1 MFVKNLNK
9 NKFVC
14 EMAEEITP
22 PVTEVPVVETPPVTE
37 VEVPVP
43 PVVEK
48 PVEEAPKVNPDLE
61 KFQTE
66 NVELKSEIERLKS
79 ELATKVSN
87 VNTDET
93 TLNELNSLKTSNEQV
108 VAKTEAYEK
117 VLTEIVESKMA
128 LIPENLKELVPQ
140 TSSLTDQLSWLNK
153 AEQSGLFG
161 NNKHFEI
168 GKPMNPNAP
177 TEEVDMSKLSATSLL
192 SIAYGSK
199 K

>member
-9 NKFVC
+9 NKFLC

-87 VNTDET
+87 VNTDEI

-161 NNKHFEI
+161 NNKNFEI
-168 GKPMNPNAP
+168 GKLMNPNAP

-192 SIAYGSK
+192 SMAYGSK